1 MDTRSVSLPVASVTP
16 EIPRLS
22 QIFLGWF
29 GDVPIWVFIVEI
41 VVIIFVIIRF
51 FALRAFVAIDYGE
64 GYSHYE
70 SREVTF
76 PRDVIFDGIFR
87 IDAPDETSV
96 KKNHQ
101 K

>member
-1 MDTRSVSLPVASVTP
+1 MDTCDVSLPVASVTP

-22 QIFLGWF
+22 QIFLGRF

-41 VVIIFVIIRF
+41 IVVIFVFIGF
-51 FALRAFVAIDYGE
+51 FALWTFVAIDYGE
-64 GYSHYE
+64 GDSHYE
-70 SREVTF
+70 SGEVPF